1 MTFCFLSSFPVDDF
15 CGTSCLAALP
25 TVRFLFLPATSV
37 EAGSAD
43 LGGRPRRLPGLPAVV
58 LVLTMD
64 DLVLGLTTTFFA
76 GAGDLAG
83 LP

>member
-1 MTFCFLSSFPVDDF
+1 VTFCFLASFPVDDF

-25 TVRFLFLPATSV
+25 AVRFLFLPATSV
-37 EAGSAD
+37 EVGSGD

-58 LVLTMD
+58 LVLMMD
-64 DLVLGLTTTFFA
+64 DLVLGLTVAFLA
-76 GAGDLAG
+76 GAVGLAG